1 MTKINGKEVVLKK
14 GMTVNNYL
22 VENNYRLNMIAV
34 ELNGKILP
42 RSEYESYIISEYDTL
57 EIVSFVG
64 GG

>member
-42 RSEYESYIISEYDTL
+42 RSEYESYIISECDTL